1 MVIGHSSLRSRW
13 HTSCSPS
20 ADHEGV
26 IMKKKTQPK
35 KQKEDQKKEKLQ
47 EKQLVTLDD
56 VELKHVTGG
65 LAFCT
70 TPWD

>member
-1 MVIGHSSLRSRW
+1 
-13 HTSCSPS
+13 
-20 ADHEGV
+20 
-26 IMKKKTQPK
+26 MKKQTQPK
-35 KQKEDQKKEKLQ
+35 KQKEEQKKEKLQ
-47 EKQLVTLDD
+47 EKQLVTLNE